1 MKICHLSNVHP
12 LNDNRIFYKECQS
25 LAEAGYD
32 VSVIIV
38 HDKDETING
47 VKVIGL
53 AKAANRFQRFFISTF
68 KLLRYALEQKAR
80 IYHFHDPELIP
91 VGIVLKLFGKKVIC
105 DVHENLPQQVLN
117 KNWLGPMWLR
127 RTVSLGVIAAE
138 KLCKLVFDTI
148 IVARPDIA
156 KHWGPSKVTIVMN
169 SASLGMIDS
178 TPQADVEKE
187 KPVVIYA
194 GGLTRIRGIKE
205 LIEAM
210 EIVGDKAELWLLGS
224 WHDEGFHIECKEMT
238 GWRYVE
244 YLGYRTVEEVFE
256 LMKKSD
262 IGIITFLPG
271 PNHLTTIPTKP
282 FEYMACR
289 LPVIMS
295 DFEYWH
301 TIFGD
306 AVTYVDP
313 ASPEEIAEKIVL
325 LLEDNDLASQ
335 LVAAGRKLVEEGYS
349 WEVEQEKLLDV
360 YRALEQ

>member
-25 LAEAGYD
+25 LAKAGYD

-38 HDKDETING
+38 HDRDETIDG

-53 AKAANRFQRFFISTF
+53 AKTANRFQRFFISTF
-68 KLLRYALEQKAR
+68 NLLRYALKQKAR
-80 IYHFHDPELIP
+80 VYHFHDPELIP
-91 VGIVLKLFGKKVIC
+91 VGIVLKLFGKKVIY

-127 RTVSLGVIAAE
+127 RAVSLGVIAAE
-138 KLCKLVFDTI
+138 KLCKLVFDAI

-156 KHWGPSKVTIVMN
+156 KHWGPSKVTVVMN
-169 SASLGMIDS
+169 SASLAMIDS
-178 TPQADVEKE
+178 APPAEVEKG

-205 LIEAM
+205 LVEAM
-210 EIVGDKAELWLLGS
+210 EIVGGKAELWLLGP
-224 WHDEGFHIECKEMT
+224 WYDKGFHAECEKMA
-238 GWRYVE
+238 GWKHVKYF
-244 YLGYRTVEEVFE
+244 GYKTVEEVFG

-282 FEYMACR
+282 FEYMACG

-295 DFEYWH
+295 NFEYWH
-301 TIFGD
+301 TIFD
-306 AVTYVDP
+306 DTVTYVDP
-313 ASPEEIAEKIVL
+313 ASSEEIAEKIIL
-325 LLEDNDLASQ
+325 LLEDNDLASK
-335 LVAAGRKLVEEGYS
+335 LGEAGREFVERKYS
-349 WEVEQEKLLDV
+349 WEAEREKLFDV
-360 YRALEQ
+360 YKKLQA